1 MTERLT
7 KREYDGS
14 VGISALRYYNYDDFQ
29 KMAKKLAYFEDLQE
43 QGRLVVLPEEPERF
57 KDEITSFL
65 IEHSCCPEEYGFKD
79 YVEQPCRGLFCE
91 MCWEK
96 ALKGE

>member
-14 VGISALRYYNYDDFQ
+14 VGIIALRYYNYDDFQ
-29 KMAKKLAYFEDLQE
+29 KMAKKLAHYEDLEE
-43 QGRLVVLPEEPERF
+43 QGRLVVLPEKLDPKRLLNIIA
-57 KDEITSFL
+57 DL
-65 IEHSCCPEEYGFKD
+65 ICPR
-79 YVEQPCRGLFCE
+79 YVGLEDWGHDKEKCPSAGCNE
-91 MCWEK
+91 CWET

>member
-29 KMAKKLAYFEDLQE
+29 KMAKKLAHYEDLEE
-43 QGRLVVLPEEPERF
+43 QGRLVVLPEGFDKEKLF
-57 KDEITSFL
+57 KALAHEQCPAHFGLPI
-65 IEHSCCPEEYGFKD
+65 INCNYESCKE
-79 YVEQPCRGLFCE
+79 
-91 MCWEK
+91 CWEK

>member
-29 KMAKKLAYFEDLQE
+29 KMAKKLAHYEDLEE
-43 QGRLVVLPEEPERF
+43 QSRLMVLPEGFDKEKLFNALETA
-57 KDEITSFL
+57 EG
-65 IEHSCCPEEYGFKD
+65 CPDTYG
-79 YVEQPCRGLFCE
+79 LE
-91 MCWEK
+91 MKKACPGRCYECWEE